1 MEDLRQAKEYAKY
14 IESLGWKV
22 EEGVF
27 VKKLPLFPYGFI
39 KYQRPSW
46 PIEFE
51 KVDKLVK
58 KYRVIQIKIEPNVLQ
73 DKKEVEKEFIRQ
85 GYKRDKSAM
94 LPTKTIW
101 LDLRKSEEQL
111 LKEMHAKTRYN
122 IRKNQGLKIEAVR
135 GDRVKDELLREF
147 YAIYKD
153 NAKKQKFWGLRFK
166 QLKSLLE
173 ALGKKGYLLWVKD
186 LGGLILL
193 VHDKTVYYSHNG
205 VNDEGRKRFVASL
218 LVWEAMRLGKKLGCE
233 RFDFEGIMNKK
244 FKVTKKWAGFSRFKR
259 SFGGK
264 EVEYI
269 GCFSK
274 LNKEGLW
281 ERK

>member
-1 MEDLRQAKEYAKY
+1 MEDLRQAKEYARY
-14 IESLGWKV
+14 MESLGWRV
-22 EEGVF
+22 EKGVF
-27 VKKLPLFPYGFI
+27 VKKLGLIPWSFI
-39 KYQRPSW
+39 KYQRPDW
-46 PIEFE
+46 PIELE
-51 KVDKLVK
+51 KIGRLAK
-58 KYRVIQIKIEPNVLQ
+58 KYRVIQIKIEPNVLR
-73 DKKEVEKEFIRQ
+73 DKKIEKEFLSW
-85 GYKRDKSAM
+85 GYKKDKSAM

-122 IRKNQGLKIEAVR
+122 IRKNQALKIEMVR
-135 GDRVKDELLREF
+135 GDKVKDKLLKEF

-153 NAKKQKFWGLRFK
+153 NAKKQKFWGLSFK

-173 ALGKKGYLLWVKD
+173 TFGKKSYLLWVKD

-193 VHDKTVYYSHNG
+193 VHDKAVYYSHNG

-218 LVWEAMRLGKKLGCE
+218 LVWKAMRLGKKLRCQ
-233 RFDFEGIMNKK
+233 RFDFEGISDERSL
-244 FKVTKKWAGFSRFKR
+244 VTKKWAGFSRFKR

-274 LNKEGLW
+274 LNKEALW

>member
-1 MEDLRQAKEYAKY
+1 MEDLRQAKEYARY
-14 IESLGWKV
+14 MESLGWRV
-22 EEGVF
+22 EKGVF
-27 VKKLPLFPYGFI
+27 VKKLGLIPWSFI
-39 KYQRPSW
+39 KYQRPDW
-46 PIEFE
+46 PIELE
-51 KVDKLVK
+51 KIGRLAK
-58 KYRVIQIKIEPNVLQ
+58 KYRVIQIKIEPNVL
-73 DKKEVEKEFIRQ
+73 
-85 GYKRDKSAM
+85 RDK
-94 LPTKTIW
+94 
-101 LDLRKSEEQL
+101 
-111 LKEMHAKTRYN
+111 
-122 IRKNQGLKIEAVR
+122 NQALKIEMVR
-135 GDRVKDELLREF
+135 GDKVKDKLLKEF

-153 NAKKQKFWGLRFK
+153 NAKKQKFWGLSFK

-233 RFDFEGIMNKK
+233 RFDFEGISDERSL
-244 FKVTKKWAGFSRFKR
+244 VTKKWAGFSRFKR

-281 ERK
+281 GKK